1 MVCERVSYT
10 NQDSWDGDNLLME
23 VDRADP
29 GIYAWINR
37 GLTRSFPGYK
47 LKYFAVEYSV
57 LARMAQVGDLT
68 VVG

>member
-1 MVCERVSYT
+1 
-10 NQDSWDGDNLLME
+10 ME